1 MATIKDVAKLAK
13 VSPSTASRAMHDNPA
28 ISEKTKARV
37 RKAMQTLHYAPDFN
51 AQSLANKRSN
61 AIGVILPVDHHEI
74 FTNPFFL
81 KVLRGISEACYHAQ
95 AMVNLATGSSQAEL
109 LHSIDIMVTQGMI
122 RRFIVLYSEQNDPI
136 LLKLRQLDAQ
146 YVMIG
151 KPYQLVNETPYVDND
166 NILAGSDAAQF
177 LVNHGHKNICFVYND
192 LKKMVQNDR
201 MLGYQRVMMENGL
214 LINSFELPA
223 QEYPG
228 GRQLVIQYLTQHPE
242 ITAFETVDD
251 MLGLR
256 IQQVLRSAKMVTDR
270 QVSIIGFNNS
280 VYSEAAHP
288 ALTSVEVFPRRLGN
302 EAAKIAVSLQ
312 MSENLSTKLIVP
324 HQIIERHSV
333 ATV

>member
-28 ISEKTKARV
+28 ISQKTKSRVWRAMAR
-37 RKAMQTLHYAPDFN
+37 LHYAPDFN
-51 AQSLANKRSN
+51 AQGLANKRSN
-61 AIGVILPVDHHEI
+61 AIGVILPIDQQEI

-95 AMVNLATGSSQAEL
+95 MMVNLATGSSQAEL
-109 LHSIDIMVTQGMI
+109 LKSIDIMVTQGMI
-122 RRFIVLYSEQNDPI
+122 KRFIVLYSERDDPI
-136 LLKLRQLDAQ
+136 LVKLQQLEAQ
-146 YVMIG
+146 YVIIG
-151 KPYQLVNETPYVDND
+151 KPYRLVNETPYVDND
-166 NILAGSDAAQF
+166 NILAGSDATQF
-177 LVNHGHKNICFVYND
+177 LVAHGHHDICFVHND

-201 MLGYQRVMMENGL
+201 LLGYQRIMMENHFPVKML
-214 LINSFELPA
+214 ALPA

-242 ITAFETVDD
+242 ITGFVTVDD

-256 IQQVLRSAKMVTDR
+256 IQQVLQSSEMVTGR
-270 QVSIIGFNNS
+270 QISIIGFNNS

-288 ALTSVEVFPRRLGN
+288 ALTSVEVFPRRLGH
-302 EAAKIAVSLQ
+302 EAAKIAAGLQ
-312 MSENLSTKLIVP
+312 THEHLTTKIIVP

-333 ATV
+333 VTM

>member
-28 ISEKTKARV
+28 ITQKTKARV
-37 RKAMQTLHYAPDFN
+37 WKAMQTLHYAPDFN

-81 KVLRGISEACYHAQ
+81 KVLRGISEACYQAQ

-109 LHSIDIMVTQGMI
+109 LNSIDIMVTQGMI
-122 RRFIVLYSEQNDPI
+122 RRFIVLYSEKDDPI
-136 LLKLRQLDAQ
+136 LTKLRQLDAQ

-177 LVNHGHKNICFVYND
+177 LVDHGHKNICFVYND

-201 MLGYQRVMMENGL
+201 MLGYQRVMMDNQL

-242 ITAFETVDD
+242 ITAFITVDD

-256 IQQVLRSAKMVTDR
+256 IQQVLKSSTMVADR
-270 QVSIIGFNNS
+270 EASIIGFNNS
-280 VYSEAAHP
+280 VFSEAAHP
-288 ALTSVEVFPRRLGN
+288 ALTSVEIFPRRLGH
-302 EAAKIAVSLQ
+302 EAAKIAVGLQ
-312 MSENLSTKLIVP
+312 SDDHLSTKLIVP